1 MKFPDGT
8 QIVICNPRM
17 EIPDA
22 SISSVVHSG
31 KLRGGRDSGRIDS
44 SFLVHFCQLGKFL
57 GARHLQKTPT
67 ANGHCEGR
75 EGARREMGPGG
86 GDDPGGGAKRSPLLE
101 FMRRDLAENA
111 PKRPGAAVAAVK
123 GAGVD
128 EEGTRPKARS
138 TATTPSLA
146 GAAST
151 AAALKRWRRDVV
163 PRSARGER
171 RDVRVDTDA
180 RRAGHHEGDEASDA
194 ESSLDGF
201 ADYASDSSTG
211 ADAENAA
218 LNPASSAMRRLRV
231 DDGAP
236 KARPNEPPPEHKV
249 SRRGQTAKEREE
261 DELRLRLERET
272 EEARVV
278 VEAGLRAER
287 NAKRAKAERLRT
299 LQRMAKTHG
308 MIARYREETEAA
320 AVAAAATARA
330 VVERKWRLEA
340 TGLTDMVTRHGSH
353 KDTTPSTHEA
363 QLHLAY
369 VRDERLACDARCGAC
384 ERGELHSAAECA
396 LCEAL
401 TTPQERDPSTAWRRG
416 HPMFR
421 VDDVG
426 DAATRGTDDD
436 SAAGAARELLR
447 ARGQSEVNAWLERT
461 SRVARE
467 RTSELSLTRKGL
479 SSFTDSFLSGF
490 HGVTSLKLG
499 RNRLTRLPDLGQL
512 TPLLERLEVSIFP
525 RAFFSFSRVSFPW
538 NRRFG
543 AGHPRTRFF
552 WAARARRRRR
562 PDADAAIW
570 RRISI
575 GE

>member
-1 MKFPDGT
+1 M
-8 QIVICNPRM
+8 
-17 EIPDA
+17 
-22 SISSVVHSG
+22 VVETRVELTRRFWFIFANS
-31 KLRGGRDSGRIDS
+31 R
-44 SFLVHFCQLGKFL
+44 KFL
-57 GARHLQKTPT
+57 GARHLRKTPK
-67 ANGHCEGR
+67 ANGHCGGR

-86 GDDPGGGAKRSPLLE
+86 GDDPGGGSKRSPLLE

-123 GAGVD
+123 AAGVD

-138 TATTPSLA
+138 TATQPSLA

-163 PRSARGER
+163 PRSTRGER
-171 RDVRVDTDA
+171 RGVRVDTDA
-180 RRAGHHEGDEASDA
+180 RRAVHVQGDDTSDA

-201 ADYASDSSTG
+201 ADYASNSSTG

-249 SRRGQTAKEREE
+249 GRRGQTAKEREE
-261 DELRLRLERET
+261 DEHRLRLERET

-308 MIARYREETEAA
+308 MIARYREET
-320 AVAAAATARA
+320 AAAAAAAAAKARA

-340 TGLTDMVTRHGSH
+340 TVLTDMVTRHGSH

-479 SSFTDSFLSGF
+479 TSFTDSFLSGF

-512 TPLLERLEVSIFP
+512 TPLLERLEVGLFP
-525 RAFFSFSRVSFPW
+525 RAFFWFSRVSFPR
-538 NRRFG
+538 NRQFG

-552 WAARARRRRR
+552 WAARARRRRH

>member
-1 MKFPDGT
+1 M
-8 QIVICNPRM
+8 
-17 EIPDA
+17 
-22 SISSVVHSG
+22 
-31 KLRGGRDSGRIDS
+31 
-44 SFLVHFCQLGKFL
+44 VHFCQLGKFL
-57 GARHLQKTPT
+57 GARHLRKTPK

-171 RDVRVDTDA
+171 RGVRVDTDA
-180 RRAGHHEGDEASDA
+180 RRAGHVQGDEGDEASDA

-201 ADYASDSSTG
+201 ADYASNSSTG

-249 SRRGQTAKEREE
+249 GRRGQTAKEREE
-261 DELRLRLERET
+261 DELRLRLRREE

-320 AVAAAATARA
+320 A
-330 VVERKWRLEA
+330 
-340 TGLTDMVTRHGSH
+340 GCGGGDGS
-353 KDTTPSTHEA
+353 
-363 QLHLAY
+363 
-369 VRDERLACDARCGAC
+369 
-384 ERGELHSAAECA
+384 
-396 LCEAL
+396 
-401 TTPQERDPSTAWRRG
+401 
-416 HPMFR
+416 
-421 VDDVG
+421 
-426 DAATRGTDDD
+426 
-436 SAAGAARELLR
+436 
-447 ARGQSEVNAWLERT
+447 
-461 SRVARE
+461 
-467 RTSELSLTRKGL
+467 
-479 SSFTDSFLSGF
+479 
-490 HGVTSLKLG
+490 
-499 RNRLTRLPDLGQL
+499 
-512 TPLLERLEVSIFP
+512 
-525 RAFFSFSRVSFPW
+525 
-538 NRRFG
+538 
-543 AGHPRTRFF
+543 
-552 WAARARRRRR
+552 RRRRAKVAAGGHGADR
-562 PDADAAIW
+562 HGDAPRVPQGHHAVDARGAVTPGV
-570 RRISI
+570 RT
-575 GE
+575 

>member
-1 MKFPDGT
+1 M
-8 QIVICNPRM
+8 R
-17 EIPDA
+17 
-22 SISSVVHSG
+22 
-31 KLRGGRDSGRIDS
+31 LW
-44 SFLVHFCQLGKFL
+44 KFL
-57 GARHLQKTPT
+57 GARHLGENAK

-86 GDDPGGGAKRSPLLE
+86 GDDPGGGSKRSPLLE

-111 PKRPGAAVAAVK
+111 PKRPGAAVAAAVK

-128 EEGTRPKARS
+128 EEGTRPEARS
-138 TATTPSLA
+138 TATQPSLA

-171 RDVRVDTDA
+171 RGVRVDDDA
-180 RRAGHHEGDEASDA
+180 RRAAHVQGDEGDETSDA

-249 SRRGQTAKEREE
+249 GRRGQTAKEREE
-261 DELRLRLERET
+261 DEHRLRLERET
-272 EEARVV
+272 EEARVM

-320 AVAAAATARA
+320 AAAAAAKARA

-340 TGLTDMVTRHGSH
+340 TVLTDMVTRHGSH

-421 VDDVG
+421 RDDVG
-426 DAATRGTDDD
+426 DAATHGTDDD

-490 HGVTSLKLG
+490 HDVTSLKLG

-512 TPLLERLEVSIFP
+512 TPLLERLEVSIFS
-525 RAFFSFSRVSFPW
+525 RAFFWFSRVSFPR
-538 NRRFG
+538 NRQFG

-552 WAARARRRRR
+552 WAARARRRRH

>member
-1 MKFPDGT
+1 M
-8 QIVICNPRM
+8 ICNPGWKSWM
-17 EIPDA
+17 LPFP
-22 SISSVVHSG
+22 SVVHPG
-31 KLRGGRDSGRIDS
+31 KLCGGRDSGRIDS
-44 SFLVHFCQLGKFL
+44 SFLVHSLRPGKFL
-57 GARHLQKTPT
+57 GARHLGENAK

-111 PKRPGAAVAAVK
+111 PKRPGAVAAAVK

-138 TATTPSLA
+138 TATQPSLA

-163 PRSARGER
+163 PRSTRGER
-171 RDVRVDTDA
+171 RGVRVDTDA
-180 RRAGHHEGDEASDA
+180 RRAGHHEGDEGDETSDA

-211 ADAENAA
+211 ADAENAP
-218 LNPASSAMRRLRV
+218 LNPASSAMRRPRV

-236 KARPNEPPPEHKV
+236 KARPNEPPEHKV
-249 SRRGQTAKEREE
+249 SRRGLTAKEREE
-261 DELRLRLERET
+261 DELRLRLRLEE

-320 AVAAAATARA
+320 AAKAAAKARA

-340 TGLTDMVTRHGSH
+340 TVLTDMVTRHGSH

-421 VDDVG
+421 RDDVE

-512 TPLLERLEVSIFP
+512 TPLLERLEVSIFS
-525 RAFFSFSRVSFPW
+525 RAFFWFSRVSFPQI
-538 NRRFG
+538 RRFG
-543 AGHPRTRFF
+543 AGHPWTRIF

-562 PDADAAIW
+562 PDADAAIQ